1 MSRDKRGLVE
11 QKGIELC
18 YMVDTWQWPRDDAGD
33 EEYYSKNNLTS
44 ACIGNLSTR

>member
-1 MSRDKRGLVE
+1 MRGLVE

-18 YMVDTWQWPRDDAGD
+18 YVVDTWQWSDIQNYRYTACPRDDAGD

-44 ACIGNLSTR
+44 A